1 MASLFTTSKNV
12 TTKVPF
18 GEDVRTPFYLQ
29 FVPGIVVDTITHP
42 SVYKGYDNSD
52 LINSIT
58 AIPHITEDTKK
69 RRLNLNED
77 DRYFPLMRGIFE
89 VPAKGDPVL
98 LCEIGGI
105 KYYLGPLNTQ
115 NNPNWNTDN
124 LYSSEPTIDNIPSVS
139 ETNPILAS
147 GESLNFQKIKLNR
160 FAKRSIKK
168 LDGEDAYNETHGD
181 IMLEGR
187 HGNSI
192 RVGSRN
198 TNPYVFISNARASQ
212 YNIQETLFDG
222 SLISITEKGSLF
234 DHFGS
239 VVETINSNTEDGTE
253 ESFQTDGFK
262 LSSDTIEPDKINRLM
277 EALVSSVNNDRP
289 SQEEIYQYGNNEN
302 QNQMLFSSDRIIIN
316 TKNDDIYLSSKKDI
330 HIGTGRHLT
339 ISSNEDLIVESE
351 KTFLG
356 NPKTNEM
363 ESMVLGNTLIE
374 VLQETLTV
382 LKEAQ
387 GLCTGAPIPLVDST
401 MTPLST
407 KVVQIEQKLNNIIS
421 NKHFIEQ
428 N

>member
-18 GEDVRTPFYLQ
+18 GGDVRTPFYLQ